1 MIRPATGDDDT
12 LLITVDRL
20 SGTARRL
27 GVFRRANEVVQVS
40 GGLFL
45 LALDRLALLEAT
57 WAQFGAILSGAT
69 ARSAIKL
76 PGVDVVAGVDPGEL
90 IALPGIEDF
99 LLLRRVRDEATSGRW
114 RQIVLDCSGAGD
126 AMAFLRTPTVLH
138 QLINRLWPRHLRIA
152 AAAERP
158 MLAQVSAAV
167 DAIDTDCVDVAELIC
182 DPSSAAVTLVVGADD
197 RGTDLLESSLAA
209 VDLMGLAL
217 RSVMLNRAGQGT
229 RAGDDSGV
237 ASAGQGGPDPLVAGM
252 RAVLASDESGGVRVH
267 ELATAPAPLDRPARL
282 RKLGV
287 VLDAPSGR
295 GHGTSTAQVSTLSGT
310 GLDSRFEMVW
320 RQRLPDP
327 DTLGLGRAG
336 DDLLVTVDGFRY
348 PVRLPSVLRRC
359 DAIDAH
365 WDGERLHIVFAPDPA
380 VWPVR

>member
-1 MIRPATGDDDT
+1 MAP
-12 LLITVDRL
+12 
-20 SGTARRL
+20 S
-27 GVFRRANEVVQVS
+27 S
-40 GGLFL
+40 P
-45 LALDRLALLEAT
+45 LLEARKLT
-57 WAQFGAILSGAT
+57 VGVAGKIFCRDLDFALAAGERLAILGRNGAGKSTLLSVLAGLRAPLSGEVRVKGASY
-69 ARSAIKL
+69 AEHGGRRSALIRDWL
-76 PGVDVVAGVDPGEL
+76 PQSRGDAFASTVLETVLV
-90 IALPGIEDF
+90 
-99 LLLRRVRDEATSGRW
+99 GRHPHLERW
-114 RQIVLDCSGAGD
+114 GWESAQDAQIVRRA
-126 AMAFLRTPTVLH
+126 
-138 QLINRLWPRHLRIA
+138 
-152 AAAERP
+152 
-158 MLAQVSAAV
+158 
-167 DAIDTDCVDVAELIC
+167 
-182 DPSSAAVTLVVGADD
+182 
-197 RGTDLLESSLAA
+197 LAA

-336 DDLLVTVDGFRY
+336 DDLLPGFALPDGAVCDGVGNQRGALGVNLPGADGVVTDFGVAHVIVRRHADRGAVGAQLDVRVVGEEPVEGRLAGGGNRAAHFKLGNAVAVHDDDDDRALDAREGGEFLQHAGF
-348 PVRLPSVLRRC
+348 LEKNRC
-359 DAIDAH
+359 GAS
-365 WDGERLHIVFAPDPA
+365 
-380 VWPVR
+380 